1 MYRVFRLTGPAQK
14 SMEVVPPNSEK
25 MTKFT
30 RHSNIP
36 TKKVKV
42 QVRACQ
48 YLIFSAKLQQKV
60 KV

>member
-1 MYRVFRLTGPAQK
+1 
-14 SMEVVPPNSEK
+14 MELVPPNSEK
-25 MTKFT
+25 ITKFT
-30 RHSNIP
+30 EDSNIP

-48 YLIFSAKLQQKV
+48 NLIFSAKLQQKE